1 MKGADHI
8 ADLGGWRFYLSGE
21 VEHPAVSSDELVE
34 QALSAVSGRAGR
46 LVRKSRNATSY
57 RVPLNTGLPREGELF
72 IKLIDPSRGF
82 ARVKAM
88 IRGSRAAHVARVTR
102 QLTHAGFSAPP
113 VQLYGREISSGR
125 ELVVMSVVHGDG
137 PFRALEA
144 PLGHKRAM
152 LRALGGEIARLH
164 RAGFIH
170 GDLTPYNMFVER
182 GEPPRFTF
190 VDHERTRLIFLA
202 GRRRQLRNLVQL
214 GRFDLPGLTRT
225 DRMRVLRAYAGVQ
238 ARASWRSLR
247 RRGAAMLQRRI
258 ERDGLE
264 PARRS

>member
-1 MKGADHI
+1 MKSADRI
-8 ADLGGWRFYLSGE
+8 VELGGWRFYLAGE
-21 VEHPAVSSDELVE
+21 AEHPALSPDEMVA
-34 QALSAVSGRAGR
+34 QALSAVGGKAGR
-46 LVRKSRNATSY
+46 LVRKSRNAASY
-57 RVPLNTGLPREGELF
+57 RVKLNTGLLRGAELF
-72 IKLIDPSRGF
+72 IKLIDPARGL
-82 ARVKAM
+82 ARVKTM

-102 QLTHAGFSAPP
+102 QLNHAGFSAPP
-113 VQLYGREISSGR
+113 VHVHGREVSSGR

-152 LRALGGEIARLH
+152 LRALGSEIARLH

-190 VDHERTRLIFLA
+190 VDHERTRLTFLA

-264 PARRS
+264 PARRV